1 MGELKEAAMHMVWS
15 AAVKIAQDRDD
26 WKSLVEALCATRYEE
41 DE

>member
-1 MGELKEAAMHMVWS
+1 MGELKEAAMVWS

-26 WKSLVEALCATRYEE
+26 WKSLVEALCTTRYEE